1 MRKPAIY
8 LLASAV
14 ALSLSLVACGPIT
27 SLISSRESPT
37 ATSVSP
43 RESPTAVSVYS
54 WQSTIS
60 AMDSLQSAE
69 VPDHLL
75 VEDAVKTG
83 DEFDVNDYF
92 TVLTHLSMEPGY
104 VLDYVYCYDDSF
116 AGGPAVYARPVDTP
130 PYRTCSE
137 YEQSAQDTYLNHV
150 QIDGTEEG
158 FFEFVLL
165 DIKGEQFYLWWH
177 AGYGDTTMIVDRTS
191 LESALSETESFCGEL
206 PETMGPEA
214 QRLTLDPMIENRV
227 LFMSVKFIAFSKF
240 GGFMQASY
248 SIRKNF
254 PHEIHSRS
262 TEVLIPYR
270 CPVVF

>member
-1 MRKPAIY
+1 MRRPPLY

-14 ALSLSLVACGPIT
+14 AMSLSLLACAPIT
-27 SLISSRESPT
+27 NLI
-37 ATSVSP
+37 SP
-43 RESPTAVSVYS
+43 RESPTAASVYS

-60 AMDSLQSAE
+60 AMDSLQSGE

-75 VEDAVKTG
+75 SEDAVRTG

-104 VLDYVYCYDDSF
+104 VLDYVYCYYDSF

-165 DIKGEQFYLWWH
+165 DVKGEQFYLWWH
-177 AGYGDTTMIVDRTS
+177 AGYHDTSIIVDPTR
-191 LESALSETESFCGEL
+191 LESVLSETESFCSEL
-206 PETMGPEA
+206 PGSFRRDA
-214 QRLTLDPMIENRV
+214 RRLTLDPIIQFSAGSV
-227 LFMSVKFIAFSKF
+227 SVKVIAFSKWR
-240 GGFMQASY
+240 GFMQKSY
-248 SIRKNF
+248 SIKRDF
-254 PHEIHSRS
+254 PHEIYDVS